1 MILLPIYGVFTKDV
15 CAVVDSDQSKIPA
28 PEMTRPGTK
37 RVFSNKSIARSD
49 LSHSAAVLVDVR
61 FSDRTLGFIP
71 IIGGIVSPFLLSA
84 VTGGVMDPDPY
95 PQLCNFFR

>member
-1 MILLPIYGVFTKDV
+1 VILLPIYGVFTKDV

-28 PEMTRPGTK
+28 PEMTRPGTM
-37 RVFSNKSIARSD
+37 RMFSNKSIARSD
-49 LSHSAAVLVDVR
+49 LSHSAAALVDVR

-71 IIGGIVSPFLLSA
+71 IIGGMVPPFLFST

-95 PQLCNFFR
+95 SYLCDFFR